1 MNKFFTKEV
10 KIALTVIICG
20 TLLVFGINFLK
31 GVNLLTPTNYYYISY
46 DNVSGLALSAPVN
59 IEGYKVGLVRDINY
73 DTNTGNI
80 NVQISIEDNIK
91 LPKGTTAALASDLL
105 GTSTISLMLDRGAQ
119 EYYKSGDTIPAQKMP
134 GMMSA
139 IEDDILPQVN
149 NILPKLD
156 SILSGINSMVNNPA
170 LTESVD
176 KIDNIVADIEVT
188 TSQLSSLMQT
198 TLPGVVSN
206 VDTSLVNIK
215 EFTAQLNE
223 VEIQSIV
230 SSLDSTLANV
240 KQLTDKMTDK
250 NSTLGMLFND
260 KAMYEGIVN
269 ALQSADSLLID
280 LKAHPS
286 RYVHFSLI
294 GRKEK

>member
-31 GVNLLTPTNYYYISY
+31 GVNLLTPTNYYNISY

-73 DTNTGNI
+73 DTKSGKI

-105 GTSTISLMLDRGAQ
+105 GTSTISLMLNRESQ
-119 EYYKSGDTIPAQKMP
+119 EYYISGDTIPTQKMP

-156 SILSGINSMVNNPA
+156 SILSGINAMVNNPA

-176 KIDNIVADIEVT
+176 KIDNIVADIETT

-206 VDTSLVNIK
+206 VDTSLINIK

-223 VEIQSIV
+223 VEIQNIV

-240 KQLTDKMTDK
+240 KLLTDKMTDK

>member
-73 DTNTGNI
+73 DTNTGKI

>member
-1 MNKFFTKEV
+1 MKKFFTKEV
-10 KIALTVIICG
+10 KIALAVIVCG

-31 GVNLLTPTNYYYISY
+31 GVNLLTPTNYYNISY

-73 DTNTGNI
+73 DVNTGKI

-105 GTSTISLMLDRGAQ
+105 GTSTISLMLNRESQ
-119 EYYKSGDTIPAQKMP
+119 EYYISGDTIPTQKMP

-156 SILSGINSMVNNPA
+156 SILSGINVMVNNPA

-223 VEIQSIV
+223 VEIQNIV

-240 KQLTDKMTDK
+240 KLLTDKMTDK

>member
-31 GVNLLTPTNYYYISY
+31 GVNLLTPTNYYNISY

-73 DTNTGNI
+73 DTKSGKI

-105 GTSTISLMLDRGAQ
+105 GTSTISLMLNRESQ
-119 EYYKSGDTIPAQKMP
+119 EYYISGDTIPTQKMP

-156 SILSGINSMVNNPA
+156 SILSGINAMVNNPA

-176 KIDNIVADIEVT
+176 KIDNIVADIETT

-206 VDTSLVNIK
+206 VDTSLINIK

-223 VEIQSIV
+223 VEIQNIV

-240 KQLTDKMTDK
+240 KLLTDKMTDK

-260 KAMYEGIVN
+260 KAMYECIVN

>member
-31 GVNLLTPTNYYYISY
+31 GVNLLTPTNYYNISY

-73 DTNTGNI
+73 DTNTGKI

-105 GTSTISLMLDRGAQ
+105 GTSTISLMLDRGVQ

>member
-10 KIALTVIICG
+10 KIALTVIFCG

-119 EYYKSGDTIPAQKMP
+119 EYYKSGDTIPTQKMP

>member
-91 LPKGTTAALASDLL
+91 LPKGTTAVLASDLL
-105 GTSTISLMLDRGAQ
+105 GTSTISLMLDREAQ
-119 EYYKSGDTIPAQKMP
+119 EYYKSGDTIPTQKMP

>member
-31 GVNLLTPTNYYYISY
+31 GVNLLTPTNYYNISY

-73 DTNTGNI
+73 DTKSGKI

-105 GTSTISLMLDRGAQ
+105 GTSTISLMLNRESQ
-119 EYYKSGDTIPAQKMP
+119 EYYISGDTIPAQKMH

-156 SILSGINSMVNNPA
+156 SILSGINAMVNNPA

-176 KIDNIVADIEVT
+176 KIDNIVADIETT

-206 VDTSLVNIK
+206 VDTSLINIK

-223 VEIQSIV
+223 VEIQNIV

-240 KQLTDKMTDK
+240 KLLTDKMTDK

>member
-31 GVNLLTPTNYYYISY
+31 GVNLLTPTNYYNISY

-73 DTNTGNI
+73 DTKSGKI

-91 LPKGTTAALASDLL
+91 LPKGTTAALVSDLL
-105 GTSTISLMLDRGAQ
+105 GTSTISLMLNRESQ
-119 EYYKSGDTIPAQKMP
+119 EYYISGDTIPTQKMP

-156 SILSGINSMVNNPA
+156 SILSGINAMVNNPA

-176 KIDNIVADIEVT
+176 KIDNIVADIETT

-206 VDTSLVNIK
+206 VDTSLINIK

-223 VEIQSIV
+223 VEIQNIV

-240 KQLTDKMTDK
+240 KLLTDKMTDK

>member
-31 GVNLLTPTNYYYISY
+31 GVNLLTPTNYYNISY

-73 DTNTGNI
+73 DTNTGKI

>member
-31 GVNLLTPTNYYYISY
+31 GVNLLTPTNYYNISY

-73 DTNTGNI
+73 DTNTGKI

-91 LPKGTTAALASDLL
+91 LPKGTTAALTSDLL

>member
-31 GVNLLTPTNYYYISY
+31 GVNLLTPTNYYNISY

-73 DTNTGNI
+73 DTKSGKI

-105 GTSTISLMLDRGAQ
+105 GTSTISLMLNRESQ
-119 EYYKSGDTIPAQKMP
+119 EYYISGDTIPTQKMH

-156 SILSGINSMVNNPA
+156 SILSGINAMVNNPA

-176 KIDNIVADIEVT
+176 KIDNIVADIETT

-206 VDTSLVNIK
+206 VDTSLINIK

-223 VEIQSIV
+223 VEIQNIV

-240 KQLTDKMTDK
+240 KLLTDKMTDK